1 LPSRCQAL
9 ARRPKALLLD
19 EPDASLDDASAAA
32 VATMTARFAA
42 DGGAVPRVS
51 HLRADAAATASYR
64 LANGRL
70 EEVSAGAR

>member
-1 LPSRCQAL
+1 L